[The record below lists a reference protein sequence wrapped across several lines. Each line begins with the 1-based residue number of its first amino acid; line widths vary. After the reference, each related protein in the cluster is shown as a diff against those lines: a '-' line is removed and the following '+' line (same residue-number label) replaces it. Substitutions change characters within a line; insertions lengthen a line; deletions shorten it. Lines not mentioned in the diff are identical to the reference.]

1 MTTNI
6 DTKGYKIKILIHSQV
21 KCFKIS
27 FLVGAK
33 SREKNVGK
41 GGGGVEMYLTFII
54 CGRWV
59 F

>member
-6 DTKGYKIKILIHSQV
+6 DTKGCKIKILIHSQV

-41 GGGGVEMYLTFII
+41 GGGGLKCT
-54 CGRWV
+54 
-59 F
+59 